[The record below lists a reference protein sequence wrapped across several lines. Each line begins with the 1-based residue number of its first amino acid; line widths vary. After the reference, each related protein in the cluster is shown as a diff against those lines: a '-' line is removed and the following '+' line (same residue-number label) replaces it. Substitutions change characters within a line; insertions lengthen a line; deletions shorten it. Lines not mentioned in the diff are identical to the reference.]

1 MTDRDWARLGILYHK
16 WRQEKARHSTSVH
29 ERRDEYYR
37 SVERE
42 RNAERALDEEY
53 RMMMDLPR

>member
-1 MTDRDWARLGILYHK
+1 MTDKDWARLGVLYHQ
-16 WRQEKARHSTSVH
+16 WRREQARHLTVVH

-37 SVERE
+37 SLERE
-42 RNAERALDEEY
+42 LNAQRALDEEY